1 MNTSSPSLQQIR
13 TLDQSDPLAAKRDE
27 FVLPSNTI
35 YLNGNSLGPLTRGAQ
50 RRGHEVIEQQW
61 GKDLIASW
69 NQHAWIDL
77 PFTSAQK
84 IAPLLGADASQ
95 LVCCD
100 SVSINLLKLLS
111 TCLQLQRPRTIIL
124 SQEDNFPTDLYV
136 AQGLQSM
143 LGPGLCQL
151 KTVAADELIGALD
164 ENIAVLFLTEVN
176 FRNGDRHDIQQL
188 TALAQNKGI
197 LVIWDLS
204 HSTGV
209 LPLHLD
215 DWAVDFAVG
224 CGYKYLNGGPG
235 APAFIYANKR
245 HHERIEQPIQGWM
258 GHKDPFAFDPS
269 YKKGLG
275 VTQFLTGTPAI
286 VSLAIL
292 DSALDVFSDIE
303 ITTIYGK
310 ATALSELFLGLIK
323 DADVLQELKLES
335 SADPSLRGAQ
345 LAFSHSDAYGI
356 CRALNEAGVVVDFR
370 SPDIIR
376 FGFSPLFLRFEDIW
390 LATQMLMK
398 TLEDKT
404 YLAEKYSRKLKV
416 T

>member
-27 FVLPSNTI
+27 FVLPGNTI
-35 YLNGNSLGPLTRGAQ
+35 YLNGNSLGPPTLGAQ
-50 RRGHEVIEQQW
+50 LRGREVIEQQW

-100 SVSINLLKLLS
+100 SVSINLLKLLA
-111 TCLQLQRPRTIIL
+111 TCLQLQTARTIIL

-143 LGPGLCQL
+143 LGPALCQF

-188 TALAQNKGI
+188 TALAQDKGI
-197 LVIWDLS
+197 LVVWDLS

-245 HHERIEQPIQGWM
+245 HHEKMEQPIQGWM

-275 VTQFLTGTPAI
+275 VAQFLTGTPVI

-292 DSALDVFSDIE
+292 DSALDVFSGIE
-303 ITTIYGK
+303 ITTIYEK
-310 ATALSELFLGLIK
+310 AIALSELFLELRK
-323 DADVLQELKLES
+323 DSHVLQELKLES
-335 SADPSLRGAQ
+335 SADASLRGAQ
-345 LAFSHSDAYGI
+345 LAFSHSNAYGI

-390 LATQMLMK
+390 LAIQMLK
-398 TLEDKT
+398 KILAEET

>member
-50 RRGHEVIEQQW
+50 LRGHEVIEQQW

-111 TCLQLQRPRTIIL
+111 TCLQLQTDRTIIL

-143 LGPGLCQL
+143 LGPALCQL
-151 KTVAADELIGALD
+151 KTVTADELIDALD

-188 TALAQNKGI
+188 TALAQDKGI

-209 LPLHLD
+209 LPIHLD
-215 DWAVDFAVG
+215 DWSVDFAVG

-275 VTQFLTGTPAI
+275 VAQFLTGTPAI

-310 ATALSELFLGLIK
+310 ATALSEMFLGLIK

>member
-1 MNTSSPSLQQIR
+1 MNTSNPSLQQIR

-27 FVLPSNTI
+27 FVLPGNTI
-35 YLNGNSLGPLTRGAQ
+35 YLNGNSLGPLTRGALL
-50 RRGHEVIEQQW
+50 RGHEVIEQQW

-69 NQHAWIDL
+69 NQHSWIDL
-77 PFTSAQK
+77 PFTSARK

-100 SVSINLLKLLS
+100 SVSINLLKLLA
-111 TCLQLQRPRTIIL
+111 TCLQLQTARTIIL

-136 AQGLQSM
+136 AQGLQAM
-143 LGPGLCQL
+143 LGPALCQL
-151 KTVAADELIGALD
+151 KTVAADELISALD

-245 HHERIEQPIQGWM
+245 HHEKIEQPIQGWM

-275 VTQFLTGTPAI
+275 VAQFLTGTPAI

-292 DSALDVFSDIE
+292 DSALDVFSGIE

-310 ATALSELFLGLIK
+310 AIALSELFLELIK

-335 SADPSLRGAQ
+335 SADASLRGAQ
-345 LAFSHSDAYGI
+345 LAFSHSNAYGI

-390 LATQMLMK
+390 QAAQMLK
-398 TLEDKT
+398 KILAEET

>member
-50 RRGHEVIEQQW
+50 LRGHEVIEQQW

-111 TCLQLQRPRTIIL
+111 TCLQLQTDRTIIL

-143 LGPGLCQL
+143 LGPALCQL
-151 KTVAADELIGALD
+151 KTVTADELIDALD

-188 TALAQNKGI
+188 TALAQDKGI

-209 LPLHLD
+209 LPIHLD
-215 DWAVDFAVG
+215 DWSVDFAVG

-245 HHERIEQPIQGWM
+245 HHEKMEQPIQGWM

-275 VTQFLTGTPAI
+275 VAQFLTGTPAI

-292 DSALDVFSDIE
+292 DSALDVFSDIK
-303 ITTIYGK
+303 ITTIYEK
-310 ATALSELFLGLIK
+310 AIALSELFLELIK

-335 SADPSLRGAQ
+335 SADASLRGAQ
-345 LAFSHSDAYGI
+345 LAFSRSNAYGI

-390 LATQMLMK
+390 LAIQMLK
-398 TLEDKT
+398 KILAEET